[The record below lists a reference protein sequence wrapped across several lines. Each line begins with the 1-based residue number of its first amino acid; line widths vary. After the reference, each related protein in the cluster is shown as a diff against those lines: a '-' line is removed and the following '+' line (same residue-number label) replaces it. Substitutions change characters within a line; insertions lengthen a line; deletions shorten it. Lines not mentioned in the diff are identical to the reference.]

1 MRCHIVFLYYIKQF
15 HCFSAK
21 YWHNLYIDYRD
32 VAIDVAKDCKKHPIR
47 ATIYTTCMYF
57 CLYVF
62 PCYVTFEISIINYLL
77 IRKIIICDI
86 IVLGCSLYSSIHN
99 PDEIS
104 FKDHMIKYNLKLMLL
119 GEPIRNPVAVKHIE
133 QLQQYYN
140 EGIIR
145 KINLGILSLIWID
158 NYDENC
164 SLYKAVCPYLKPRYV
179 TFYNRIV
186 DIGFLDKWW
195 MLENK
200 MKDYDVNEAEFNN
213 FTKQSIDTA

>member
-1 MRCHIVFLYYIKQF
+1 MSSQQMVQLVHKLRTASRISTDTFSKINIKIKNYEMPERFKGTFLERW
-15 HCFSAK
+15 AK

-47 ATIYTTCMYF
+47 ATIYTT
-57 CLYVF
+57 L
-62 PCYVTFEISIINYLL
+62 
-77 IRKIIICDI
+77 
-86 IVLGCSLYSSIHN
+86 LGCSLYSSIHN
-99 PDEIS
+99 PGEIS
-104 FKDHMIKYNLKLMLL
+104 FRDNMIKYNLKLMLL

-145 KINLGILSLIWID
+145 RINLGISSLMWVD
-158 NYDENC
+158 NYDEKC

-195 MLENK
+195 VLENK